1 MINTEIFQ
9 MTLNLHTEFY
19 AIAKVIGNKRSFLL
33 SFSLF
38 TMQFIF
44 YIQLLL

>member
-19 AIAKVIGNKRSFLL
+19 AIAKVVGNKKKVSSLL
-33 SFSLF
+33 
-38 TMQFIF
+38 
-44 YIQLLL
+44 